1 MAGGTVPPSGLS
13 APREVTLPLDPL
25 TGEPISLWQD
35 ITLDITAGVDYVG
48 DVLNDMLATEYG
60 IMLPAALN
68 FYEELFERVCGFDV
82 MLIPRSYLWNEITD
96 SEIFFY
102 WKEIGPDFQTY
113 PAGLPFRNLRV
124 GFNIDSV
131 TNAATI
137 TNPAGGTPST
147 SENTTSRAAVGPRSA
162 RVDGLFG
169 ADDTAREELA
179 ETLTRWFDEIDFV
192 PQSFEITGGM
202 IEEHT
207 SEYNLQQINQV
218 KHLLLAP
225 YAQQGPLYRWMSLEA
240 TGAGGT
246 PLSFGFTAMSA
257 TLNLT
262 GDDWKM
268 RLGNGMHENS
278 AFAFILDDDE
288 LGVLDENRI

>member
-1 MAGGTVPPSGLS
+1 MSDRSSPSGLS
-13 APREVTLPLDPL
+13 RPSEVNFPKDPGS
-25 TGEPISLWQD
+25 GEPISLWQD
-35 ITLDITAGVDYVG
+35 ITVDVTAGVDYVG
-48 DVLNDMLATEYG
+48 DVLASMVATEYG
-60 IMLPAALN
+60 VMLPAALN
-68 FYEELFERVCGFDV
+68 FYEELAERVCGFDV
-82 MLIPRSYLWNEITD
+82 MLIPRSYLWNEVAD
-96 SEIFFY
+96 SEVFFY
-102 WKEIGPDFQTY
+102 WKELGVDFNKV
-113 PAGLPFRNLRV
+113 PFGLPFRNLRV

-147 SENTTSRAAVGPRSA
+147 SENTTSRSAVGPRSA

-169 ADDTAREELA
+169 ANDAARDELA

-202 IEEHT
+202 IEQHT
-207 SEYNLQQINQV
+207 DEYNADQVLQV

-225 YAQQGPLYRWMSLEA
+225 YAQQGPLYRAMSLEA

-246 PLSFGFTAMSA
+246 ELSFGFTAMSA
-257 TLNLT
+257 TLTLT
-262 GDDWKM
+262 GDDWKI

-278 AFAFILDDDE
+278 AFAFILDDTE